1 MIENLLADF
10 YSTPFSRPSCQR
22 RIKKK
27 KKNTHTQKRKFT
39 FFLVIFEEHHTKRHL
54 FLYFF
59 FLGELKVVSYLSSQD
74 ELHSCSVSFIA
85 VFLFPFF
92 IYLLFYLFCFSAILR
107 LCSLHYFFFFCTFLF
122 SLRYPARIRGSQR
135 VLPLALAEKEPKQ
148 KTKRKTTTKE
158 ANNRSSF
165 AFVSFFF
172 FPAED
177 GKKKDTCC
185 SCFIFKRC
193 YVVQQKPCV
202 FCLLF
207 VSSSVFFVSP
217 FFFCSLLIY
226 MTNDVSCVFFLAEF
240 SLRVQMTLMGFSDLC
255 KSFAQKTKING
266 EKKKY
271 QLLRSGF
278 TTIFDIPE

>member
-1 MIENLLADF
+1 M
-10 YSTPFSRPSCQR
+10 STKNQ
-22 RIKKK
+22 KKK
-27 KKNTHTQKRKFT
+27 KTHT
-39 FFLVIFEEHHTKRHL
+39 HTKEEVHFFFSHL
-54 FLYFF
+54 RGTPYKEALVPLFFF

-107 LCSLHYFFFFCTFLF
+107 LCSLHYFFFCTFLF

-172 FPAED
+172 FLPAED
-177 GKKKDTCC
+177 
-185 SCFIFKRC
+185 
-193 YVVQQKPCV
+193 
-202 FCLLF
+202 
-207 VSSSVFFVSP
+207 
-217 FFFCSLLIY
+217 
-226 MTNDVSCVFFLAEF
+226 
-240 SLRVQMTLMGFSDLC
+240 
-255 KSFAQKTKING
+255 
-266 EKKKY
+266 EKKKKI
-271 QLLRSGF
+271 LAALASFSNGV
-278 TTIFDIPE
+278 T